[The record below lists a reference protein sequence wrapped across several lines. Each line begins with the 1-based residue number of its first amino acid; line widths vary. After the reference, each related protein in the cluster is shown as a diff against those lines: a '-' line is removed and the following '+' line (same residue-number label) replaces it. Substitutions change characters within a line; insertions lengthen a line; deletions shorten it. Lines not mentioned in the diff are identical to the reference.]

1 LPRADGQA
9 DGEAAGETDFSAF
22 VVARGPALLRLAVL
36 LTADP
41 ETAQDLVQDALVR
54 VLPRWPRVAAHGN
67 PEAYVRAALRSAWID
82 SWRRRRREVVAD
94 PPDDAMFLVADR
106 TDGPDGAAVRLSV
119 EAALARLTERQRA
132 VLVLRFYEDLTEAET
147 ARVMRCSVSTVK
159 SQTRRALGR
168 VKVLAPDLVL
178 LVDGEAAAMAA
189 PAPTDP
195 RTTTEVTR

>member
-1 LPRADGQA
+1 LTGAG
-9 DGEAAGETDFSAF
+9 GEAADETDFSAF

-36 LTADP
+36 LTADAD
-41 ETAQDLVQDALVR
+41 TAQDLVQDALVR
-54 VLPRWPRVAAHGN
+54 VLPRWSRVAAHGN

-94 PPDDAMFLVADR
+94 APADAMLAVAADAAEA
-106 TDGPDGAAVRLSV
+106 DGLGGAAVRLSV

-147 ARVMRCSVSTVK
+147 ARLMRCSVSTVK

-168 VKVLAPDLVL
+168 LRALAPDLVL
-178 LVDGEAAAMAA
+178 LVDGEPRAM
-189 PAPTDP
+189 
-195 RTTTEVTR
+195 TTTEVTR

>member
-147 ARVMRCSVSTVK
+147 ARVLDVRVSTVK
-159 SQTRRALGR
+159 STHRQALSRLRA
-168 VKVLAPDLVL
+168 LAPDL
-178 LVDGEAAAMAA
+178 GELIGANHA
-189 PAPTDP
+189 
-195 RTTTEVTR
+195 

>member
-1 LPRADGQA
+1 LTEA
-9 DGEAAGETDFSAF
+9 DGEVAGETDFSAF

-36 LTADP
+36 LTADA

-54 VLPRWPRVAAHGN
+54 VLPRWSRVAAHGN

-82 SWRRRRREVVAD
+82 SWRRRRREVVAEA
-94 PPDDAMFLVADR
+94 PEDAMFTVAADAAEA
-106 TDGPDGAAVRLSV
+106 DGLGGAAVRLSL

-147 ARVMRCSVSTVK
+147 ARLMRCSVSTVK

-168 VKVLAPDLVL
+168 LRALAPDLVL
-178 LVDGEAAAMAA
+178 LVDGEPRAM
-189 PAPTDP
+189 
-195 RTTTEVTR
+195 TTTEVTR